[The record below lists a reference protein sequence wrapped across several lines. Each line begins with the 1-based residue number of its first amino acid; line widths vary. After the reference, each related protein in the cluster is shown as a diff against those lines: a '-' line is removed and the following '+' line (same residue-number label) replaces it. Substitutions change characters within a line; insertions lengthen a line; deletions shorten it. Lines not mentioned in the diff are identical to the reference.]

1 MTFSSRQ
8 PKAREGNET
17 FRRDKASA
25 GEANCDRKLRESL
38 ISQGLAKGPLSVVF
52 C

>member
-1 MTFSSRQ
+1 MTLVVSLR
-8 PKAREGNET
+8 PVRVTKT
-17 FRRDKASA
+17 FRRDKGSA

-52 C
+52 S